1 MKLVAHINAWLD
13 GRTAREGVMLIICAG
28 LAAAVLCWLLIY
40 RPLQAWRETAADQR
54 FAAFAE
60 EAAVAAALVGAGAS
74 RPGAPVGD
82 INTVVQATAAET
94 GVTPNLAMA
103 ANGDLGFTASGVP
116 TGAAFA
122 WLAAMERQGL
132 TVTSLSVIENADS
145 TVTVEGAAAG
155 AAR

>member
-1 MKLVAHINAWLD
+1 MKLMAHINAWLD
-13 GRTAREGVMLIICAG
+13 GRTPRERVMLIVCAG

-54 FAAFAE
+54 FAAVAE
-60 EAAVAAALVGAGAS
+60 ETAVATALGGAGAS
-74 RPGAPVGD
+74 RPAGSVGD
-82 INTVVQATAAET
+82 ISAVVEATAAEA

-103 ANGDLGFTASGVP
+103 ANGDLGFTASSAP

-132 TVTSLSVIENADS
+132 TVTSLSLVENADS
-145 TVTVEGAAAG
+145 TVTLEGAAAG
-155 AAR
+155 SAR

>member
-1 MKLVAHINAWLD
+1 MKSLSHINAWLD
-13 GRTAREGVMLIICAG
+13 GRTPRERVMLIVCAG

-54 FAAFAE
+54 FAAVAE
-60 EAAVAAALVGAGAS
+60 ETAVATALTGTGAS
-74 RPGAPVGD
+74 RPAAPVDD
-82 INTVVQATAAET
+82 INAVVEATAAEA

-103 ANGDLGFTASGVP
+103 ANGDLGFTASSVP

-132 TVTSLSVIENADS
+132 TITSLSVIENADS
-145 TVTVEGAAAG
+145 TVTVEGAASG